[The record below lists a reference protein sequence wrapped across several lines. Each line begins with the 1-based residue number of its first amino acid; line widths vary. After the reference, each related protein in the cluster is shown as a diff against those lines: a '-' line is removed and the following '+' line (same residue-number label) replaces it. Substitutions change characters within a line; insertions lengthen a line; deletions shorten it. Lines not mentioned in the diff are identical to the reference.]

1 MQSEFFNKNSV
12 KLYFSPINVSVNQF
26 YDIIINFFLSNS
38 VKLRKNYQK
47 RQFYGISFGQKFCNF
62 HTVFDDP
69 LTLFH
74 REKRLEN
81 GTSQE
86 NIRLNFQLKKTP
98 LRMTLL
104 STKSHKFRLSVTF
117 FSSQR
122 KQQKRKKTFL
132 FTARENSKTATV
144 FLQKLREINFFSK
157 DFFVKP
163 CETSNFDE
171 ISRKIGIK

>member
-1 MQSEFFNKNSV
+1 M
-12 KLYFSPINVSVNQF
+12 
-26 YDIIINFFLSNS
+26 
-38 VKLRKNYQK
+38 
-47 RQFYGISFGQKFCNF
+47 
-62 HTVFDDP
+62 FDDP

-122 KQQKRKKTFL
+122 KQQKKEEKTLRK
-132 FTARENSKTATV
+132 NSKTATV
-144 FLQKLREINFFSK
+144 FLQKFREINFFSK
-157 DFFVKP
+157 EGVYRQ
-163 CETSNFDE
+163 TL
-171 ISRKIGIK
+171 

>member
-1 MQSEFFNKNSV
+1 MI
-12 KLYFSPINVSVNQF
+12 KLAIFVILKWLKIDF
-26 YDIIINFFLSNS
+26 TKFLSKKCES
-38 VKLRKNYQK
+38 
-47 RQFYGISFGQKFCNF
+47 KF
-62 HTVFDDP
+62 P
-69 LTLFH
+69 LFPH
-74 REKRLEN
+74 CAEKKRLEN

-132 FTARENSKTATV
+132 FTARKNSKTATV
-144 FLQKLREINFFSK
+144 FLQKLREINFFSN

-171 ISRKIGIK
+171 ISRKIGNKWIKFRVNSYLMKAKPS